1 MKTVFCLLMIIF
13 LAFSGYHLS
22 FRHFKL
28 PLVAR
33 KFYLTGIEFLFLGLL
48 IGPEFLNIVDQ
59 KTLNS
64 LEPLI
69 SLLLGWIGMLY
80 GFQFELA
87 KLRRFPVEL
96 LHAAVA
102 EGLFTLVWMFGW
114 IYCALSFF
122 AQISFPVKM
131 SICIVLS
138 AAAAC
143 TAQTGLALWTSS
155 QAAPRQKLIIHLR
168 YISGIDGMV
177 GLLAYGAVFFFYPGT
192 ENIQPIGQFFVVAG
206 ISAGILL
213 LYLLFTAVRLERAE
227 LVLIVVGM
235 TVLTSGMA
243 SLANFSSLIISF
255 GVGICLVNF
264 LRDKERI
271 FKLLVS
277 VEKPVYLLIL
287 LFLGLNW
294 RVHLIWYP
302 VAAAVYFL
310 FRFSGKFSAGWLLT
324 RSNPEFRMHPY
335 FFGFGLL
342 DWGGLPMA
350 FLLEFSRGLPDT
362 ATGHAISVA
371 LMTLVINEA
380 LSGPLAGRLFQRN
393 ES

>member
-1 MKTVFCLLMIIF
+1 MNDEDRF
-13 LAFSGYHLS
+13 LSFDDHFS

-48 IGPEFLNIVDQ
+48 IGPQFLNIVDQ
-59 KTLNS
+59 KTLNG

-131 SICIVLS
+131 AICIVLS

>member
-1 MKTVFCLLMIIF
+1 MMKTIFCLLMIVF

-22 FRHFKL
+22 FRHYKL
-28 PLVAR
+28 PLIAR
-33 KFYLTGIEFLFLGLL
+33 KFYLTGIEFLILGLL
-48 IGPEFLNIVDQ
+48 IGPEFLDIVDQ
-59 KTLNS
+59 KTLNG

-69 SLLLGWIGMLY
+69 SLLLGWVGLLY

-102 EGLFTLVWMFGW
+102 EGLFTLLWAFSW
-114 IYCALSFF
+114 IYCALSFL
-122 AQISFPVKM
+122 AQISFSVKM
-131 SICIVLS
+131 AICIVLS

-192 ENIQPIGQFFVVAG
+192 ENIQPIEQLFVVAG
-206 ISAGILL
+206 ISAGMLL
-213 LYLLFTAVRLERAE
+213 LFLLFTRARLERAE
-227 LVLIVVGM
+227 LILIVVGM

-243 SLANFSSLIISF
+243 SLANFSSLIVSF
-255 GVGICLVNF
+255 LIGVCLVNF
-264 LRDKERI
+264 SRDKERI
-271 FKLLVS
+271 FILLVS
-277 VEKPVYLLIL
+277 VEKPVYLLML

-294 RVHLIWYP
+294 RVDLIWYP
-302 VAAAVYFL
+302 VAAAGYFL

-324 RSNPEFRMHPY
+324 RSNPEFGLHPY

-342 DWGGLPMA
+342 DWGGLPIA
-350 FLLEFSRGLPDT
+350 FFLEFSRVFPDA
-362 ATGHAISVA
+362 ATIHAISVA
-371 LMTLVINEA
+371 LTALVINEA

-393 ES
+393 G

>member
-1 MKTVFCLLMIIF
+1 MIIF

-33 KFYLTGIEFLFLGLL
+33 KFYLTGVEFLVLGLL
-48 IGPEFLNIVDQ
+48 IGPEFLNIIDQ
-59 KTLNS
+59 NTLNG

-69 SLLLGWIGMLY
+69 SLLLGWIGLLY

-102 EGLFTLVWMFGW
+102 EGLFTLLWMFGCL
-114 IYCALSFF
+114 YCALSFF

-131 SICIVLS
+131 AICIALS

-143 TAQTGLALWTSS
+143 TAQAGLTLWTSS
-155 QAAPRQKLIIHLR
+155 RTAPRQKMIIHLR

-177 GLLAYGAVFFFYPGT
+177 GLLAFGAVFFFYPGT
-192 ENIQPIGQFFVVAG
+192 ENIQPIEQFFVVAG
-206 ISAGILL
+206 IGGGILL
-213 LYLLFTAVRLERAE
+213 LYLLLTTVRPERAE

-235 TVLTSGMA
+235 TILTSGMA

-255 GVGICLVNF
+255 VVGGCLVNF
-264 LRDKERI
+264 SREKERI
-271 FKLLVS
+271 FNLLVS

-287 LFLGLNW
+287 MFLGLNW
-294 RVHLIWYP
+294 RLDLIWYP
-302 VAAAVYFL
+302 LAAVGYFL
-310 FRFSGKFSAGWLLT
+310 FRFGGKFSAGWLLT
-324 RSNPEFRMHPY
+324 RSNSEFRMHPY

-342 DWGGLPMA
+342 DWGGLPIA
-350 FLLEFSRGLPDT
+350 FLLEFSRGFPDI
-362 ATGHAISVA
+362 ATGQAISVA
-371 LMTLVINEA
+371 LMALVINEA
-380 LSGPLAGRLFQRN
+380 LSGLFAGFLLQRGG
-393 ES
+393 S

>member
-59 KTLNS
+59 KTLNG

-114 IYCALSFF
+114 IYCVLSFF

-131 SICIVLS
+131 AICIVLS

-143 TAQTGLALWTSS
+143 TAQTGLALWTSF
-155 QAAPRQKLIIHLR
+155 QAVPRQKMIIHLR

-213 LYLLFTAVRLERAE
+213 LYLLFTVVRLERAE

-243 SLANFSSLIISF
+243 SLAYFSSLIISF
-255 GVGICLVNF
+255 GVGVCLVNF

-271 FKLLVS
+271 FNLLVS
-277 VEKPVYLLIL
+277 VEKPVYLLML

-294 RVHLIWYP
+294 RVDLIWYP
-302 VAAAVYFL
+302 VAAAGYFL

-324 RSNPEFRMHPY
+324 RSNPEFRPHPY

-350 FLLEFSRGLPDT
+350 FLLEFSRGFPDT
-362 ATGHAISVA
+362 ANGHAVSVA
-371 LMTLVINEA
+371 LMALIINEA
-380 LSGPLAGRLFQRN
+380 LSGPLAGRLLRRDG
-393 ES
+393 S